1 MKNIFAMIIG
11 VICIW
16 IVSLLI
22 EKYPFVMILGTS
34 FRSEYVFIPL
44 PLIAVMI
51 VYLLRKKLDSQ

>member
-1 MKNIFAMIIG
+1 MIIG